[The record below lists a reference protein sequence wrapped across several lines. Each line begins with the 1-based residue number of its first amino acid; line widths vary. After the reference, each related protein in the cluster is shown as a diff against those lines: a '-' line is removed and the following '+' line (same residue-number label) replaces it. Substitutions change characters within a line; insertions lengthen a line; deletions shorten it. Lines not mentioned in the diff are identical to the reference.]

1 MRKSRLFIIFSM
13 VAVFLSACHQ
23 GGDVKYSQE
32 ADKLIE
38 KVRQSRNFQHLITLA
53 DSLRQEGLISDAK
66 AFYWQGYACDHQMRQ
81 RTADFY
87 WNRAIEA
94 AAKSENPEEM
104 DFYAKSASRLANMLM
119 TRGDYEGT
127 VKMAVPVVRRLEALQ
142 CDTTSDYVNTLI
154 YIGCCQLGLGMYG
167 DSINDNFFRAYKK
180 HTSDIEVKH
189 SDDAYKNAF
198 AGVINIVY
206 AFNTTGHYDDALK
219 WNERY
224 GKLITEYEQRQDANP
239 NYIDKQWARYDIYQ
253 AIALA
258 GLNRNDEAENAYN
271 DYLKTAYS
279 KTPEGSIVS
288 NDYLEPQGR
297 WKEVAANYESLDKI
311 VDEFNAKH
319 SLENVQ
325 KVALKKYRANLL
337 AGRRDTA
344 MAVSMQ
350 ISEMLDSAIA
360 RSRRTDAEEMKVI
373 REKEL
378 EIVAERDELA
388 RQHTLGIYGIFAVV
402 IVLLI
407 LYIFYHIYVRYRL
420 KQGYKQ
426 LKADFTQVEASSA
439 EKERLD
445 TEQRMA
451 HNILISDQPQPFP
464 TVGDLSYGATPIPAA
479 SIFSDFYDYRLV
491 DGRLYLCA
499 ASALGNE
506 VNAAHAASLVRSQF
520 RAMASLETSP
530 DRIVTAINDTMA
542 AGDHTP
548 VKLFIGA
555 LDLASGELV
564 YCNAGHPLPV
574 IAGETFRQLTDGDDI
589 AVGVESGV
597 AFTLQ
602 QTVIEPSSLIFL
614 YTRSL
619 LDVRDAKD
627 KAFGEKRMLGEAL
640 QAKKTSTAPTDFI
653 GRMSEAIY
661 RFSGTKVTLPPM
673 LAIQYK

>member
-1 MRKSRLFIIFSM
+1 MILMSVVVLLI
-13 VAVFLSACHQ
+13 AACNQ
-23 GGDVKYSQE
+23 GESTKYSKE
-32 ADKLIE
+32 ADQLID
-38 KVRQSRNFQHLITLA
+38 VARRARNYQRLAFLA
-53 DSLRQEGLISDAK
+53 DSLHQAGLISDAK
-66 AFYWQGYACDHQMRQ
+66 AFYWQGYACDRQMHQ

-94 AAKSENPEEM
+94 AAKTDNAEEM

-127 VKMAVPVVRRLEALQ
+127 VKMAVPVVRRLETLH

-167 DSINDNFFRAYKK
+167 DSISENFLRAYKK
-180 HTSDIEVKH
+180 HVTDIEEKH
-189 SDDAYKNAF
+189 SDDAYKDAF

-206 AFNTTGHYDDALK
+206 AFNSTGHFEDALK

-224 GKLITEYEQRQDANP
+224 GKFISEYEQRQDASP

-253 AIALA
+253 AIALT
-258 GLNRNDEAENAYN
+258 GLDRKDEAEKAYN
-271 DYLKTAYS
+271 DYLKTDYC
-279 KTPEGSIVS
+279 KTPEGSFVS
-288 NDYLEPQGR
+288 NDYLGPQGR
-297 WKEVAANYESLDKI
+297 WKEVAANYEGLDKI
-311 VDEFNAKH
+311 VDEFNAKY

-325 KVALKKYRANLL
+325 KTALKKYRANLL

-378 EIVAERDELA
+378 EIVTQRDELA
-388 RQHTLGIYGIFAVV
+388 RQHTLGIYGTFAAV
-402 IVLLI
+402 IALLI
-407 LYIFYHIYVRYRL
+407 LYIFYHIYVRHRM

-426 LKADFTQVEASSA
+426 LKADFTQVEASSV

-445 TEQRMA
+445 TEQRVA
-451 HNILISDQPQPFP
+451 HNILISDQPQPIP
-464 TVGDLSYGATPIPAA
+464 AVEDLSFGATPIPAA

-491 DGRLYLCA
+491 GGHLYLCA
-499 ASALGNE
+499 VSALGNE
-506 VNAAHAASLVRSQF
+506 VKAAHAASLVRSQF
-520 RAMASLETSP
+520 RAMASLEISP
-530 DRIVTAINDTMA
+530 DRIITAINNTMA

-548 VKLFIGA
+548 VKLFIGT
-555 LDLASGELV
+555 LDIASGELF
-564 YCNAGHPLPV
+564 YCNADHPLPV
-574 IAGETFRQLTDGDDI
+574 IAGETIRQLADGADI
-589 AVGVESGV
+589 AVGIESGTTF
-597 AFTLQ
+597 ALQ
-602 QTVIEPSSLIFL
+602 QTIVEHTSLIFL
-614 YTRSL
+614 YTTSL

-640 QAKKTSTAPTDFI
+640 QAKKTSTAPVDFI
-653 GRMSEAIY
+653 GRMSEAVS
-661 RFSGTKVTLPPM
+661 RFSGAKVTLPPM